1 MSMIEFPR
9 IKLDDLRA
17 DFPGVFDAAR
27 HVDVGI
33 GWLPLV
39 RAFVDEAL
47 PYHRTVSNKK
57 PTQIPTTGMSA

>member
-9 IKLDDLRA
+9 IKLDDLVG

-27 HVDVGI
+27 HVSVGI

-39 RAFVDEAL
+39 RTFVGEAL
-47 PYHRTVSNKK
+47 PHDPSLSVLEIKEK
-57 PTQIPTTGMSA
+57 